1 MSKVSLIYIIFSNAI
16 NKKPF
21 RLSKNGQF
29 TGMFIPNEIGSGEG
43 NGNSNRINL
52 ERTEKKTININLI
65 KNDVSNI
72 SGKYKNEMDEDQ
84 KD

>member
-52 ERTEKKTININLI
+52 ERTEKKNINFI

-72 SGKYKNEMDEDQ
+72 SGKYKNEMDEY
-84 KD
+84 KKTR